1 MEHNKKEVIL
11 NFNLPHFTRSDI
23 NVNISKNSVAIRAN
37 RKLSKNIQKKD
48 FFHSEKSTSSFDYL
62 TTTPLIN
69 PKKAKIE
76 FKKGV
81 LKIKAPRV

>member
-1 MEHNKKEVIL
+1 MEHNKKEGTL
-11 NFNLPHFTRSDI
+11 NFNLPYSTRSDI
-23 NVNISKNSVAIRAN
+23 NRSKNSIAIRAHK
-37 RKLSKNIQKKD
+37 RLSKNIQKKD
-48 FFHSEKSTSSFDYL
+48 FFHSEKSTSFFDYL
-62 TTTPLIN
+62 TTAPLIN